1 MPEVLQL
8 DNEDPAMNAFS
19 DVFSKFQELS
29 QRRAVEDDDEDDEEE
44 SQVPDGESAAA
55 KKRAARK
62 RAAASGGMGDD
73 DDDMDMDLD
82 DEEANMEDPTEVRQ
96 SKKKLRKLN
105 RMTVAQ
111 LKQIVEKPDIVEVP
125 FIFFYVI
132 IAPSARPVHFSNC
145 LVVG

>member
-29 QRRAVEDDDEDDEEE
+29 QRKAVEDDDEDEEEEGHE

-55 KKRAARK
+55 RKRAARK
-62 RAAASGGMGDD
+62 RAAASGGMEDD

-111 LKQIVEKPDIVEVP
+111 LKQTVEKPDIVEVS
-125 FIFFYVI
+125 FT
-132 IAPSARPVHFSNC
+132 
-145 LVVG
+145 